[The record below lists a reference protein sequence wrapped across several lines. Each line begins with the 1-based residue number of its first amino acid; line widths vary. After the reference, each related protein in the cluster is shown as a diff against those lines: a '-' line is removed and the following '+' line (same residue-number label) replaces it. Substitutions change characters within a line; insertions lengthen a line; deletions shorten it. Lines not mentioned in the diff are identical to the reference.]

1 MNAGAHPLASV
12 CGVAEQ
18 LSIRAR
24 TPSDRNPNDVYTG
37 VVMLP
42 GLTTRERAYV
52 KVFPPAMRGLLVYNE
67 MLGHAIAVQC
77 QLPSPLTFPCACHK
91 SLLRS
96 ATRAE
101 MAPDTR
107 SDFVLGI
114 ASVDGGPLEVKQ
126 RVASSESCRVEVLNW
141 AHVARA
147 AVLDE
152 LLGNDDR
159 HIGNLIRRGP
169 HDYMLIDNERI
180 MFGIPWFDADLKPLE
195 SRRCDPNI
203 LADTIAETADD
214 DLMRRR
220 MMDIAHHLMRVTH
233 LVPPETCER
242 IESFCGAP
250 AGTTQRVVDLLNRR
264 RLLLRNLLQWHL
276 QKGDLFQAR
285 TNR

>member
-1 MNAGAHPLASV
+1 MNAGAHTLASV

-24 TPSDRNPNDVYTG
+24 TSSDRNPNDVYAG

-42 GLTTRERAYV
+42 GLTTRDRAYV
-52 KVFPPAMRGLLVYNE
+52 KVFPPAMRGQLVYNE
-67 MLGHAIAVQC
+67 VLGHAIALQC
-77 QLPSPLTFPCACHK
+77 GLPSPLTFPCACRI

-101 MAPDTR
+101 MVDAR
-107 SDFVLGI
+107 SNFVLGV
-114 ASVDGGPLEVKQ
+114 ASVDGGSQEVKQ
-126 RVASSESCRVEVLNW
+126 SIASSESSRVEVLNW
-141 AHVARA
+141 PHVART

-159 HIGNLIRRGP
+159 HIANLIRRGL

-180 MFGIPWFDADLKPLE
+180 MFGIPWFDIDLKSLE
-195 SRRCDPNI
+195 GRRCDPNI
-203 LADTIAETADD
+203 LADTIAETTD
-214 DLMRRR
+214 DLMRKR
-220 MMDIAHHLMRVTH
+220 MMDVAHHLMRVTH
-233 LVPPETCER
+233 LTPPEACER
-242 IESFCGAP
+242 IEALCGAP
-250 AGTTQRVVDLLNRR
+250 AGTTQRVVEMLNRR